1 MVTYTQLQAVDLTG
15 LNAAAGDFEKMVR
28 AWDLST
34 RIQNEVI
41 GPVQQSGWTGPS
53 SESAATALTQARDQ
67 IRAAFEEASAI
78 ARTLRDAHD
87 EFVAARKDLQVAVQH
102 ATEQGLAVAADGSV
116 HWPPATDPADKHDPD
131 YARTQRETAQAA
143 AQEIGKALDR
153 ATEAD
158 SAAALALAMDTGNDT
173 KSFNSTP
180 LGSVADAEAKQ
191 AAQILSL
198 GSAATDAQ
206 LTQLQALLQHHSG
219 DPRFATAF
227 YGGQDPGTFLAS
239 YGALAQS
246 GDFAGSPVRAAA
258 VRGIQEGLGLTL
270 ATATNSG
277 GQPHLPPDWG
287 ERLRRA
293 GSRHIQLGPGADYES
308 SPYGYQILG
317 NVLRYGNYDAA
328 FLKPI
333 AEHVTQLTQ
342 ENPARWDAVA
352 MKGGAP
358 FQDFWFTGTPDE
370 KGNYHGFNPMGS
382 VLNALGHSPDAAT
395 RFFTDPP
402 TTYWPD
408 GSVRSTGGT
417 NTYFTLLTDTGPRSL
432 LRDVSYPLA
441 PNNGKAGPLQVEA
454 LGHALEAAA
463 TGRAYDDETGPL
475 PPHSK
480 AMADVM
486 QRTVHKFGGDEASAL
501 LYDKDKALFG
511 DLQGSLGKMA
521 GAYMGDVQTA
531 LAPPSTKLPIN
542 GEVAKLDKLDAQ
554 RLLVTLGHN
563 PEAYAA
569 VAAAQ
574 QAYTTGAINDV
585 LLHASDHGDL
595 TAAAVASA
603 QPGGTVAGLLSK
615 GMVDEVFS
623 TGKNN
628 DEEFNAAVK
637 TTREWAGTIWD
648 ATLGSVLETRAPIVG
663 PYANDAVGRIMDGI
677 AESYQVN
684 TDAQTTN
691 KAQSAQNHALAGAQ
705 GSVEDAIRD
714 AAGRTGLE
722 RKYLNDL
729 APAVEGQIGGAFAG
743 ATGTAW
749 QVTHPKKED

>member
-1 MVTYTQLQAVDLTG
+1 MVTYTQLQKADLTALG
-15 LNAAAGDFEKMVR
+15 AAAADFEKMVR
-28 AWDLST
+28 SWDLST

-41 GPVQQSGWTGPS
+41 GPVQQSGWHGPS
-53 SESAATALTQARDQ
+53 SEAAATALTQARDQ
-67 IRAAFEEASAI
+67 VKAAFEEASAI

-102 ATEQGLAVAADGSV
+102 AAEKGLTVTDDGSV
-116 HWPPATDPADKHDPD
+116 HWPPATDPADKRDAD
-131 YARTQRETAQAA
+131 YAKAQQANAQAA

-198 GSAATDAQ
+198 GREATDAQ
-206 LTQLQALLQHHSG
+206 LAQLQALLQHHSG

-246 GDFAGSPVRAAA
+246 GDFGGGPARKEAIK
-258 VRGIQEGLGLTL
+258 GIQEGLGLTL
-270 ATATNSG
+270 ATATSTAQ
-277 GQPHLPPDWG
+277 QPHLPTGWAD
-287 ERLRRA
+287 RLRRA
-293 GSRHIQLGPGADYES
+293 GSRHIQIAPGAAYDS

-317 NVLRYGNYDAA
+317 NILRSGNYDAA

-358 FQDFWFTGTPDE
+358 FQEFWFTGTPDE
-370 KGNYHGFNPMGS
+370 KGDYHGFNPMGS

-395 RFFTDPP
+395 RFFTEPP

-408 GSVRSTGGT
+408 GSVKSTGGA
-417 NTYFTLLTDTGPRSL
+417 NTYFQQLTDTGERSL
-432 LRDVSYPLA
+432 LRDVSYPLG

-463 TGRAYDDETGPL
+463 TGRGYDDETGPL
-475 PPHSK
+475 PPHTK
-480 AMADVM
+480 ETGRVM
-486 QRTVHKFGGDEASAL
+486 SQAVNLFGGPNASAL
-501 LYDKDKALFG
+501 LYGEGAPFG
-511 DLQGSLGKMA
+511 GLQESLGKMT
-521 GAYMGDVQTA
+521 GAYMGDVQTV
-531 LAPPSTKLPIN
+531 LAGPSTHLPIN
-542 GEVAKLDKLDAQ
+542 GERVTFTPENVQ
-554 RLLVTLGHN
+554 RLLITLGHD

-574 QAYTTGAINDV
+574 QAYTTAAINDV

-595 TAAAVASA
+595 TSAALSAAA
-603 QPGGTVAGLLSK
+603 PGGAVAGLLGK
-615 GMVDEVFS
+615 GMVDEVF
-623 TGKNN
+623 TVGKNN
-628 DEEFNAAVK
+628 DAEYNDAVSS
-637 TTREWAGTIWD
+637 TREWAGTIWE
-648 ATLGSVLETRAPIVG
+648 ATAGSLLERAPIAG
-663 PYANDAVGRIMDGI
+663 PVASTIVDKIMDGI
-677 AESYQVN
+677 AESYQID
-684 TDAQTTN
+684 TGAESSN
-691 KAQSAQNHALAGAQ
+691 KALAAHNQALAGAQ
-705 GSVEDAIRD
+705 GSVEDAIRE
-714 AAGRTGLE
+714 AAARAGLDP
-722 RKYLNDL
+722 KYLNDL
-729 APAVEGQIGGAFAG
+729 APALEDKIKGAFA
-743 ATGTAW
+743 ASTVNPW
-749 QVTHPKKED
+749 QVTHEEE

>member
-1 MVTYTQLQAVDLTG
+1 MVTYTQLQNVDLAG

-28 AWDLST
+28 SWDLST
-34 RIQNEVI
+34 KMQNEVI

-53 SESAATALTQARDQ
+53 SESAAGALTGARDQ

-87 EFVAARKDLQVAVQH
+87 EFDAARKDLRTAVQN
-102 ATEQGLAVAADGSV
+102 ATELGLTVDAQGNV
-116 HWPPATDPADKHDPD
+116 HWQPATDPADKHDAD
-131 YARTQRETAQAA
+131 YAKAQQANAQAA

-158 SAAALALAMDTGNDT
+158 SAAALALAMDTGNDS

-191 AAQILSL
+191 AAQILGL
-198 GSAATDAQ
+198 GSAASDTQ
-206 LTQLQALLQHHSG
+206 LAQLQALLQHHSG

-246 GDFAGSPVRAAA
+246 GDFADSPARKAA
-258 VRGIQEGLGLTL
+258 VQGIQEGLGLTL
-270 ATATNSG
+270 ATATDPKQ
-277 GQPHLPPDWG
+277 QPHLPEDWAD
-287 ERLRRA
+287 RLRRA
-293 GSRHIQLGPGADYES
+293 GSRHIQIAPGAAYDS

-317 NVLRYGNYDAA
+317 NILRHGDYDAA

-352 MKGGAP
+352 TRGGAP
-358 FQDFWFTGTPDE
+358 FQDFWFTGTPDD
-370 KGNYHGFNPMGS
+370 KGDYHGFNPMGS
-382 VLNALGHSPDAAT
+382 VLDALGHSPDAAT

-408 GSVRSTGGT
+408 GSVKSTGGT
-417 NTYFTLLTDTGPRSL
+417 NTYLALLTETGERSL
-432 LRDVSYPLA
+432 LRDVSYPLG

-480 AMADVM
+480 EMATAMRQAVGL
-486 QRTVHKFGGDEASAL
+486 FGGKDASAL
-501 LYDKDKALFG
+501 LYDEGSLFG
-511 DLQGSLGKMA
+511 GLQESLGKMA

-531 LAPPSTKLPIN
+531 LAPPSSHLPIN
-542 GEVAKLDKLDAQ
+542 GEIARFAKDDVQ

-563 PEAYAA
+563 PEGYAA
-569 VAAAQ
+569 VATAQ
-574 QAYTTGAINDV
+574 QAYTTAAINDV

-595 TAAAVASA
+595 TAAALTAA
-603 QPGGTVAGLLSK
+603 APGGTVAGLLSN
-615 GMVDEVFS
+615 GMVDEVFKQ
-623 TGKNN
+623 GKDN
-628 DEEFNAAVK
+628 DEQYNSAIAN
-637 TTREWAGTIWD
+637 TREWAGSIWG
-648 ATLGSVLETRAPIVG
+648 ATAGSVLETRAPIVG
-663 PYANDAVGRIMDGI
+663 PLANTMVDKIMDGI

-684 TDAQTTN
+684 TGADTAN
-691 KAQSAQNHALAGAQ
+691 KAQAAQNHALAGAQ
-705 GSVEDAIRD
+705 GSVQDAIRD
-714 AAGRTGLE
+714 ATDRAGLE

-729 APAVEGQIGGAFAG
+729 APAVEEKIAGAFAG
-743 ATGTAW
+743 GATIPW
-749 QVTHPKKED
+749 QVTHEQN

>member
-1 MVTYTQLQAVDLTG
+1 MTYTQLQKADLTA

-28 AWDLST
+28 NWDLST
-34 RIQNEVI
+34 RMQNEVI

-53 SESAATALTQARDQ
+53 SESAATALTRARDQ

-87 EFVAARKDLQVAVQH
+87 EFAAAKKDLQVAVQH
-102 ATEQGLAVAADGSV
+102 ATEQGLTVAADGSV
-116 HWPPATDPADKHDPD
+116 HWPPATDPADKHDVD
-131 YARTQRETAQAA
+131 YAKTQQASAQAA

-153 ATEAD
+153 AGEAD

-198 GSAATDAQ
+198 GSAAGDTQ
-206 LTQLQALLQHHSG
+206 LAQLQALLQHHSG

-246 GDFAGSPVRAAA
+246 GDFAGSPLRKDA
-258 VRGIQEGLGLTL
+258 VKGIQEGLGLTL
-270 ATATNSG
+270 ATATSTG
-277 GQPHLPPDWG
+277 QQPHLPPDWG
-287 ERLRRA
+287 DRLRRA
-293 GSRHIQLGPGADYES
+293 GSRHIQLGPGADYDS

-317 NVLRYGNYDAA
+317 NILKHGNYDAA

-370 KGNYHGFNPMGS
+370 KGDYHGFNPMGS

-408 GSVRSTGGT
+408 GSVKSTGGT
-417 NTYFTLLTDTGPRSL
+417 NLYFKLLTDTGDRSL
-432 LRDVSYPLA
+432 LRDVSYPLG

-480 AMADVM
+480 AMAQVM
-486 QRTVHKFGGDEASAL
+486 QTTVGLFGGDNASAL

-511 DLQGSLGKMA
+511 ELQGSLGKMA
-521 GAYMGDVQTA
+521 GAYMGDVQKA
-531 LAPPSTKLPIN
+531 LAGPSTVLPIN
-542 GEVAKLDKLDAQ
+542 GEIAHLREIDAQ
-554 RLLVTLGHN
+554 RLLITLGHN
-563 PEAYAA
+563 PEAYAT

-574 QAYTTGAINDV
+574 QAYTTAAINDV

-595 TAAAVASA
+595 TAAALASA
-603 QPGGTVAGLLSK
+603 QPGGTVAGLLSN
-615 GMVDEVFS
+615 GMVDEVY
-623 TGKNN
+623 TIGKNN
-628 DEEFNAAVK
+628 DEEFNSAIT
-637 TTREWAGTIWD
+637 TTREWAGTIWES
-648 ATLGSVLETRAPIVG
+648 TLGSVLETRAPIVG
-663 PYANDAVGRIMDGI
+663 PLANTVVDKIMDGV

-691 KAQSAQNHALAGAQ
+691 KAQSAQNHAAAGAQ
-705 GSVEDAIRD
+705 ESVKAAIGE
-714 AAGRTGLE
+714 AATRTGLE
-722 RKYLNDL
+722 QKYLDDL
-729 APAVEGQIGGAFAG
+729 APAVEGQIRSAFANG
-743 ATGTAW
+743 AGITW
-749 QVTHPKKED
+749 HVTRPEKES

>member
-1 MVTYTQLQAVDLTG
+1 MVTYTQLQNVDLAG

-28 AWDLST
+28 SWDLST
-34 RIQNEVI
+34 KMQNEVI

-53 SESAATALTQARDQ
+53 SESAAGALTHARDQ

-87 EFVAARKDLQVAVQH
+87 EFAAAKKDLRTAVQN
-102 ATEQGLAVAADGSV
+102 AAELGLTVDAQGNV
-116 HWPPATDPADKHDPD
+116 HWPPATDPADKRDGD
-131 YARTQRETAQAA
+131 YAKAQQANAQAS

-198 GSAATDAQ
+198 GSAASDTQ
-206 LTQLQALLQHHSG
+206 LAQLQALLQHHSG

-246 GDFAGSPVRAAA
+246 GDFADSPARKAAIK
-258 VRGIQEGLGLTL
+258 GIQEGLGLTL
-270 ATATNSG
+270 ATATSPG
-277 GQPHLPPDWG
+277 QQPHLPEDWAA
-287 ERLRRA
+287 RLRRA
-293 GSRHIQLGPGADYES
+293 GSRHIQIAPGAAYDS

-317 NVLRYGNYDAA
+317 SILRHGDYDAA

-352 MKGGAP
+352 TRGGAP

-382 VLNALGHSPDAAT
+382 VLDALGHSPDAAT
-395 RFFTDPP
+395 KFFTDPP

-408 GSVRSTGGT
+408 GSVKSTGGT
-417 NTYFTLLTDTGPRSL
+417 NTYLALLTDTGERSL
-432 LRDVSYPLA
+432 LRDVSYPLG

-480 AMADVM
+480 EMAKAMQQAVGL
-486 QRTVHKFGGDEASAL
+486 FGGPNASAL
-501 LYDKDKALFG
+501 LYDEGSLFG
-511 DLQGSLGKMA
+511 GLQESLGRMT

-531 LAPPSTKLPIN
+531 LAPPSSHLPIN
-542 GEVAKLDKLDAQ
+542 GEIAHFAKDDVQ
-554 RLLVTLGHN
+554 RLLATLGHN
-563 PEAYAA
+563 PEGYAA
-569 VAAAQ
+569 VATAQ
-574 QAYTTGAINDV
+574 QAYTTAAINDV

-595 TAAAVASA
+595 TAAALTAA
-603 QPGGTVAGLLSK
+603 APGGTVAGLLSN
-615 GMVDEVFS
+615 GMVDEVFKQ
-623 TGKNN
+623 GKDN
-628 DEEFNAAVK
+628 DEQYNSAIAS
-637 TTREWAGTIWD
+637 TREWAGSIWG
-648 ATLGSVLETRAPIVG
+648 ATAGSVLETRAPIVG
-663 PYANDAVGRIMDGI
+663 PLANTMVDKIMDGI

-684 TDAQTTN
+684 TEAETGN
-691 KAQSAQNHALAGAQ
+691 KAQAAQNHALAGAQ
-705 GSVEDAIRD
+705 GSVQDAIRD
-714 AAGRTGLE
+714 ATDRAGLE

-729 APAVEGQIGGAFAG
+729 APALEEKIAGAFAG
-743 ATGTAW
+743 GTGIAW
-749 QVTHPKKED
+749 QVTHEGK

>member
-1 MVTYTQLQAVDLTG
+1 MVTYTQLQNVDLAG

-28 AWDLST
+28 SWDLST
-34 RIQNEVI
+34 KMQNEVI

-53 SESAATALTQARDQ
+53 SESAAGALTGARDQ

-78 ARTLRDAHD
+78 ARTLRDAHG
-87 EFVAARKDLQVAVQH
+87 EFDAARKDLRTAVQN
-102 ATEQGLAVAADGSV
+102 ATELGLTVDAQGNV
-116 HWPPATDPADKHDPD
+116 HWPPATDPADKHDAD
-131 YARTQRETAQAA
+131 YAKAQQANAQAA

-158 SAAALALAMDTGNDT
+158 SASALALAMDTGNDS

-191 AAQILSL
+191 AAQILGL
-198 GSAATDAQ
+198 GSAASDTQ
-206 LTQLQALLQHHSG
+206 LAQLQALLQHHSG

-246 GDFAGSPVRAAA
+246 GDFADSPARKAA
-258 VRGIQEGLGLTL
+258 VQGIQEGLGLTL
-270 ATATNSG
+270 ATATDRKQ
-277 GQPHLPPDWG
+277 QPHLPEDWAD
-287 ERLRRA
+287 RLRRA
-293 GSRHIQLGPGADYES
+293 GSRHIQIAPGAAYDS

-317 NVLRYGNYDAA
+317 NILRHGDYDAA

-352 MKGGAP
+352 TRGGAP
-358 FQDFWFTGTPDE
+358 FQDFWFTGTPDD
-370 KGNYHGFNPMGS
+370 KGDYHGFNPMGS
-382 VLNALGHSPDAAT
+382 VLDALGHSPDAAT
-395 RFFTDPP
+395 KFFTDPP

-408 GSVRSTGGT
+408 GSVKSTGGT
-417 NTYFTLLTDTGPRSL
+417 NTYLALLTETGERSL
-432 LRDVSYPLA
+432 LRDVSYPLG

-480 AMADVM
+480 EMATAMRQAVGL
-486 QRTVHKFGGDEASAL
+486 FGGKDASAL
-501 LYDKDKALFG
+501 LYDEGSLFG
-511 DLQGSLGKMA
+511 GLQESLGKMA

-531 LAPPSTKLPIN
+531 LAPPSSHLPIN
-542 GEVAKLDKLDAQ
+542 GAPAGLSKEDVQ

-569 VAAAQ
+569 VATAQ
-574 QAYTTGAINDV
+574 QAYTTAAINDV

-595 TAAAVASA
+595 TAAAITSA
-603 QPGGTVAGLLSK
+603 VPGGTVAGLLSR

-623 TGKNN
+623 VGKDN
-628 DEEFNAAVK
+628 DEEYNNAIT
-637 TTREWAGTIWD
+637 TTREWAGSIWGST
-648 ATLGSVLETRAPIVG
+648 AGSVLETRAPIVG
-663 PYANDAVGRIMDGI
+663 PLANTMVDKIMDGI

-684 TDAQTTN
+684 TGADTAN
-691 KAQSAQNHALAGAQ
+691 KAQAAQNHTLAGAQ
-705 GSVEDAIRD
+705 GSVQDAIRD
-714 AAGRTGLE
+714 ATDRAGLE

-729 APAVEGQIGGAFAG
+729 APVVEAQIAGAFAG
-743 ATGTAW
+743 GTGIAW
-749 QVTHPKKED
+749 QVTHEEK